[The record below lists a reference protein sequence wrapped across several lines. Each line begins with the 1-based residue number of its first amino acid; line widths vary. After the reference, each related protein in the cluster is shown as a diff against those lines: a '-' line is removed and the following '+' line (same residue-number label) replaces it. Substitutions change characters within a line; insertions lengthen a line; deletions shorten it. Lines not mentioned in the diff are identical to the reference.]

1 MIIVLVLLGCYLLA
15 SIPFGLVITRMM
27 GLGDLRQIGSGN
39 IGTSNV
45 LRTGSKTAAALTLI
59 FDAVKG
65 GLAVYIT
72 AQFTENPVIIS
83 IAAVISVIGHCYP
96 IWLKFQGGKGVAT
109 GIGVVIILNP
119 ISGIAMIG
127 VWLAAAAWT
136 RLSSASAMIAYI
148 TTPILIYNFAATD
161 EKAPFTAGLAII
173 AVIVIWRHRSNIT
186 RILNNTEPRI
196 GKST

>member
-65 GLAVYIT
+65 GLAVYII

-119 ISGIAMIG
+119 ISGIVMIG
-127 VWLAAAAWT
+127 VWLAAAACT

-148 TTPILIYNFAATD
+148 TTPILIYNFAAAD
-161 EKAPFTAGLAII
+161 AKAPFTAGLAII